1 MARIQ
6 EVDDYIAKQAEFAQP
21 ILNHV
26 REVVHQALPDAE
38 EALKWGVP
46 YFTING
52 KNAVGMAAFKQHAS
66 VIVCSDE
73 RAGGG
78 MGNFG
83 KLTSVE
89 ELPADSEL
97 IAQFQESAIKVQDAK
112 ASRPKPKP
120 VLETPDDLAAA
131 IDGASGARAV
141 FDGFT
146 DAQRRDYIEWIV
158 SAKREATRAKRVA
171 TAAEWISEGKR
182 RNWKYE
188 NC

>member
-6 EVDDYIAKQAEFAQP
+6 AVDDYIARQAGFAQP
-21 ILNHV
+21 ILAHV
-26 REVVHQALPDAE
+26 REVVHRALPEAE

-46 YFTING
+46 YFMVNG
-52 KNAVGMAAFKQHAS
+52 KNAVGMAAFKAHAS

-78 MGNFG
+78 MGNYG
-83 KLTSVE
+83 KLTSLN
-89 ELPADSEL
+89 ELPSDATL
-97 IAQFQESAIKVQDAK
+97 MSAFRASATKVQDPK
-112 ASRPKPKP
+112 ARKPRPKPM
-120 VLETPDDLAAA
+120 LDLPDDLAEA
-131 IDGASGARAV
+131 ISNTAGAQSV
-141 FDGFT
+141 FDQFT

-171 TAAEWISEGKR
+171 AAAKWIGEGKR

>member
-6 EVDDYIAKQAEFAQP
+6 EVDEYIAKQAEFAQP
-21 ILNHV
+21 ILKHV

-46 YFTING
+46 YFTVNG

-83 KLTSVE
+83 KLTSVD
-89 ELPADSEL
+89 ELPADNKL
-97 IAQFQESAIKVQDAK
+97 IAQFQDSAIKVQDAK
-112 ASRPKPKP
+112 ATRPNPKPA
-120 VLETPDDLAAA
+120 LDTPDDLAAA
-131 IDGASGARAV
+131 IDGAPGARAV